1 MAERLF
7 STYQLADLLGTSS
20 SEVVRWIEQGLLPF
34 KRLPSGP
41 LRVSES
47 GLVSFLKNQGI
58 DLGEIMG
65 KMFSEPPGSPAVSV
79 PEPEEILEPVLSQ
92 EYRREKSPALLPE
105 LATMAE
111 YSAPEASEQAE
122 EEIMKEA
129 TVQIEIEAAAA
140 PVVDGHE
147 EEDVSQTPEPSVEP
161 EVREGTPSEQAEQI
175 LEAIFRDIRAAR
187 TQALHWDMTPD
198 GLDLKV
204 RIDGV
209 VYPKP
214 NFRQRLPKG
223 VGTHL
228 VALLKELAGL
238 DTYNSRLQTGRL
250 THELEGEA
258 LAMTLTVAPT
268 RQGEKLVL
276 SLLTTTPVPQGLAA
290 LGVDAAAAQEL
301 RECLYRSRGLILLAG
316 AEIQD
321 RAMVA
326 ASLLGELDPSRDC
339 VLADHPYA
347 HSSEGVSCVRASD
360 EGRMVTAETFEML
373 ERLDPDVIVAE
384 NLVGNDTIRLAVKAT
399 EKGRL
404 VIASLPAHDMTES
417 LEILLNSEHRWLLA
431 SSLLAVA
438 GVQSMRKICPH
449 CRQAVEPDPKAL
461 AKLGLT
467 VNKVGEMVYRG
478 KGCEDC
484 ARTGYSGR
492 TYQVSVLRVDHT
504 VAEWIRKGNKAE
516 EIMWDA
522 LSDGMK
528 TTQDIQLQK
537 LRAGLVSLEELLRH
551 IPPQE

>member
-65 KMFSEPPGSPAVSV
+65 KMFPEAPDAVAVSV
-79 PEPEEILEPVLSQ
+79 SEPEEIPEPVLSQ
-92 EYRREKSPALLPE
+92 EYDEKKSPALLPE
-105 LATMAE
+105 LATIAE
-111 YSAPEASEQAE
+111 YSDPEANELAE
-122 EEIMKEA
+122 EEILREAVVQAEA
-129 TVQIEIEAAAA
+129 TAIPI
-140 PVVDGHE
+140 VDPE
-147 EEDVSQTPEPSVEP
+147 EEGSVSPAPEPAVEP
-161 EVREGTPSEQAEQI
+161 EVRAGTPSEQVEQI
-175 LEAIFRDIRAAR
+175 LEAIFRDIRATR
-187 TQALHWDMTPD
+187 TQALHWDMTRD

-209 VYPKP
+209 IYPKP
-214 NFRQRLPKG
+214 NFRQRLPRG

-228 VALLKELAGL
+228 VARLKELAGL
-238 DTYNSRLQTGRL
+238 DTYSSRPQTGQL
-250 THELEGEA
+250 APEVEGET

-276 SLLTTTPVPQGLAA
+276 SPLAAVAVPQGLAE
-290 LGVDAAAAQEL
+290 LGVDAAAAQDL

-316 AEIQD
+316 SEIQD
-321 RAMVA
+321 RATMA
-326 ASLLGELDPSRDC
+326 ASLLRELDPSRDC

-347 HSSEGVSCVRASD
+347 LSSEGASCVRASD
-360 EGRMVTAETFEML
+360 EGRMVAAETFEML
-373 ERLDPDVIVAE
+373 ERLDPDVIAVE
-384 NLVGNDTIRLAVKAT
+384 NLVGNDTIRLAVKAA

-404 VIASLPAHDMTES
+404 VIASLPAHDMAES

-431 SSLLAVA
+431 GSLLAVA
-438 GVQSMRKICPH
+438 GVQSMRKICPY

-461 AKLGLT
+461 ARLGLT
-467 VNKVGEMVYRG
+467 INKVGEMVYRG

-492 TYQVSVLRVDHT
+492 TYQVSVLRVEHT
-504 VAEWIRKGNKAE
+504 VAEWIRRGNKAE

-528 TTQDIQLQK
+528 TTQDIQIQK